1 MRQKH
6 NLISQRGRQR
16 INDEINKL
24 KQILP
29 ECRDVECNK
38 AAVLQCAVK
47 NIENFTRYTSTLC
60 INLQNHEKEL
70 QRIWM
75 ACQLLAN
82 ELAQARNKSIDH
94 VMNEFGIDPPMITT
108 IPPMHCDSQYDEDMH
123 LAPPYKRQRRQEDDM
138 IDSNWSLDSY

>member
-75 ACQLLAN
+75 ICQVLAN
-82 ELAQARNKSIDH
+82 ELAQTRNKPIDQ
-94 VMNEFGIDPPMITT
+94 VMSEYGIDPPMINS
-108 IPPMHCDSQYDEDMH
+108 IPPIHCDNQYDADMH
-123 LAPPYKRQRRQEDDM
+123 LAPPYKRQRRQGDD
-138 IDSNWSLDSY
+138 IIESNWSLDSY